1 MGDSWTTSREE
12 ARHQPQLLP
21 TNIDFSQPYVPAF
34 YDGWTPSMSAL
45 DINNDLSRLAF
56 STAAQIQQQQQHHSS
71 NTGTGSSGGG
81 HHHQHHHQ
89 NGQHGNHA
97 NKSGVS
103 HMTTSSS
110 NNTTM
115 SSKNSGGI
123 VAAASSSKTGKPAS
137 SNLMVASTTATNVA
151 NENKS
156 GRTNDD
162 MKKWAVD
169 LVYRG
174 VKVYEVCSLNFEN
187 LFINIIYS
195 YLKISYIK
203 S

>member
-56 STAAQIQQQQQHHSS
+56 STAAQIQQQQQQHSS
-71 NTGTGSSGGG
+71 NPGTGTSGGG
-81 HHHQHHHQ
+81 HHHH
-89 NGQHGNHA
+89 NGHGNHA

-123 VAAASSSKTGKPAS
+123 VAAASSTKTGKQAS
-137 SNLMVASTTATNVA
+137 STVMMASATTTNVG
-151 NENKS
+151 NENKNA
-156 GRTNDD
+156 RTNDD

-174 VKVYEVCSLNFEN
+174 SKVYEV
-187 LFINIIYS
+187 
-195 YLKISYIK
+195 YI
-203 S
+203 